1 MFKGSKRQQ
10 NESGIMK
17 NLTELFLEELADV
30 YSAEQQLTKALPKL
44 AEAANSPELKE
55 AIEQHLEETEEH
67 VRRVEQVFESFDEK
81 PYAKKC
87 KAMAGIIAEGE
98 DVMDEESEANLKD
111 AAIIAA
117 AQKAEHYEIA
127 MYGTLRTWASLLEKD
142 EAESLLEET
151 LEEERSADER
161 LTGIAESINTEAEH
175 GSEEEEEEESAS
187 SGRGRKRNAKE

>member
-1 MFKGSKRQQ
+1 
-10 NESGIMK
+10 MK

-55 AIEQHLEETEEH
+55 AIESHLEETEEH
-67 VRRVEQVFESFDEK
+67 ARRVEQVFESFDEK

-98 DVMDEESEANLKD
+98 EVIDEEAEPNLKD

-151 LEEERSADER
+151 LEEERSADEK
-161 LTGIAESINTEAEH
+161 LTGIAESINAEAES
-175 GSEEEEEEESAS
+175 GADEGEEEEEGASAK
-187 SGRGRKRNAKE
+187 GAKSKTKH